1 MAKKVKRLTALIEKF
16 QRRNILAQIL
26 FGIVIAYMIFIS
38 VTIGKTFFLKTIDLK
53 LFFLLAWGLAIPLI
67 IFLVLVNLL
76 LPEISNLYETKD
88 GLGGKGNKFGRDF
101 WKRLYLLFIFYL
113 LTGILMQ
120 LMVAKLI
127 EWFTSL
133 EQAEFGLSAVYAN
146 VLTPLLIFFV
156 RKSGNKSLFR
166 DVLYANILFVLFFM
180 VIELPIGGFTSL
192 HGTFFVT
199 IAGIFFPTVIF
210 TLLDIS
216 VPREKIKEWF
226 R

>member
-1 MAKKVKRLTALIEKF
+1 MKRFTALIEKF
-16 QRRNILAQIL
+16 QRKNILAQVL

-53 LFFLLAWGLAIPLI
+53 LFFLLAGGLAIPLI

-88 GLGGKGNKFGRDF
+88 GLGKGIFTRDF
-101 WKRLYLLFIFYL
+101 WKRFYFIFVFYL

-120 LMVAKLI
+120 FMVDKTV
-127 EWFTSL
+127 EWLTSL
-133 EQAEFGLSAVYAN
+133 GEAELGLSAIYAN

-166 DVLYANILFVLFFM
+166 DVLYANMLFILFFM
-180 VIELPIGGFTSL
+180 AIEIPVGGFASL
-192 HGTFFVT
+192 HSRFFVT
-199 IAGIFFPTVIF
+199 VAGIFFPTLVF
-210 TLLDIS
+210 TLLDIF
-216 VPREKIKEWF
+216 VPRERIKEWF